1 MAGQYTVHL
10 KYLLQKI
17 AQNNSQKIKI
27 EAASPKQFLQ
37 RQAAI
42 NTIIN

>member
-17 AQNNSQKIKI
+17 AQNNSQK
-27 EAASPKQFLQ
+27 
-37 RQAAI
+37 
-42 NTIIN
+42 N